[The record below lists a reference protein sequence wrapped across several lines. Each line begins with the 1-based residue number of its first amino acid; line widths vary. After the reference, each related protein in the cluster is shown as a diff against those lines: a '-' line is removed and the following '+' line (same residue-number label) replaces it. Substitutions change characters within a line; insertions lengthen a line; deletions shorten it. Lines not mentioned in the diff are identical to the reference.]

1 MVAMLFTAISYGRMA
16 NAYPSAGSAY
26 TYVGQELHP
35 SLGYLTGWA
44 MVFDYV
50 LNPILSVDFCSAAWP
65 GGDDSSCPQVPYP
78 LWAVFFAALFTV

>member
-26 TYVGQELHP
+26 TYVGQELHS

-44 MVFDYV
+44 MIFDYV
-50 LNPILSVDFCSAAWP
+50 LNPIISVIWCSKAAMNFRARRCPSRP
-65 GGDDSSCPQVPYP
+65 GRYSLPCCSRS
-78 LWAVFFAALFTV
+78 